1 MYAMVTSGSID
12 EELERGRLDE
22 KKLILCFVAF
32 NAAFLDM
39 DRRAEDIIIMLP
51 PPPCLLI

>member
-1 MYAMVTSGSID
+1 MVTSGSI
-12 EELERGRLDE
+12 EELERGMLDE
-22 KKLILCFVAF
+22 KKLILFFVAF

-39 DRRAEDIIIMLP
+39 DRRAEDIIIMPP